1 MAEPRKSTFET
12 KFPDWQKIHPK
23 KEGGHAMQNFIQ
35 HQFATRTGFETV
47 LAPIR
52 GSLLA
57 QLEDAINPVIQIAV
71 ANKVTFAAQN
81 TDHIT
86 HINSSRAYNV
96 VVDSENGEI
105 WYSLRPGS
113 KARYYYPIQ
122 YARITV
128 AVAVQ
133 AALM

>member
-1 MAEPRKSTFET
+1 
-12 KFPDWQKIHPK
+12 
-23 KEGGHAMQNFIQ
+23 MQNFIQ
-35 HQFATRTGFETV
+35 HQFATGTGFQMV

-52 GSLLA
+52 GSLLD
-57 QLEDAINPVIQIAV
+57 QLQDAMNPVIQATQIAV

-86 HINSSRAYNV
+86 HINGSRAYNV

-105 WYSLRPGS
+105 WYSLRPGAA
-113 KARYYYPIQ
+113 ARYTYPIQ

-128 AVAVQ
+128 AVQ
-133 AALM
+133 TALL

>member
-1 MAEPRKSTFET
+1 
-12 KFPDWQKIHPK
+12 
-23 KEGGHAMQNFIQ
+23 MQNFFQ
-35 HQFATRTGFETV
+35 PRFATGTGFEMV

-52 GSLLA
+52 SSLLA
-57 QLEDAINPVIQIAV
+57 QLEDAMNPVIQATQIAV

-86 HINSSRAYNV
+86 HINGSRAYNV

-105 WYSLRPGS
+105 WYSLHSGS

-122 YARITV
+122 YAHITV
-128 AVAVQ
+128 AVQ
-133 AALM
+133 TALL

>member
-1 MAEPRKSTFET
+1 
-12 KFPDWQKIHPK
+12 
-23 KEGGHAMQNFIQ
+23 MQNFFQ
-35 HQFATRTGFETV
+35 PRFSTGTGFEMV

-57 QLEDAINPVIQIAV
+57 QLEDAMNPAIQATQIAV
-71 ANKVTFAAQN
+71 VNKVTFAAQN

-86 HINSSRAYNV
+86 HINGSRAYNV

-113 KARYYYPIQ
+113 KARYYYPVQ

-128 AVAVQ
+128 AVAIQ

>member
-1 MAEPRKSTFET
+1 
-12 KFPDWQKIHPK
+12 
-23 KEGGHAMQNFIQ
+23 MQNFIQ
-35 HQFATRTGFETV
+35 HQFATGTGFEMV

-57 QLEDAINPVIQIAV
+57 QLQDAINPVIQATQIAV
-71 ANKVTFAAQN
+71 ANKAMFAAQN

-86 HINSSRAYNV
+86 HINGSRVYHV

-105 WYSLRPGS
+105 WYSLRPDS
-113 KARYYYPIQ
+113 KARYYYPVQ

-128 AVAVQ
+128 AVQTV
-133 AALM
+133 LL